1 MSPAPRFIA
10 VCLRLAAIYNV
21 LWGFAVVLAPAATL
35 QLLLPMN
42 RIDRLDTI
50 AFQFWQC
57 IGMIIGVY
65 GIGYWIAAAD
75 SRRHWPI
82 KLVGLLGKILGPIG
96 ILIAASAG
104 DIPWAF
110 ALTIISNDLIWWI
123 PFGAALVDARKA
135 ALGGFK
141 A

>member
-1 MSPAPRFIA
+1 
-10 VCLRLAAIYNV
+10 
-21 LWGFAVVLAPAATL
+21 
-35 QLLLPMN
+35 MN

-82 KLVGLLGKILGPIG
+82 ILVGLLGKILGPIG
-96 ILIAASAG
+96 FLIAASAG